1 MTDYMVGSISVVI
14 TAEYHDPSSFT
25 NDYLVS
31 KGIVPETWQVSH
43 FSSRLVQ
50 TEIHYNNGME
60 LTLSPDKLQVLQS
73 FPLPPGPLEERGS
86 VEAHSI
92 ATSYLE
98 NVPQSPYR
106 ELGLNCLLG
115 LQKDDPK
122 RFLSGKFCPWL
133 EPNEDFLVAP
143 NFARLDSG
151 YKTILRLN
159 VGSMK
164 VTEQKNTPV
173 TEQKN
178 TPVVVIDC
186 NCSPESQNLEA
197 SEMVDWIH
205 RWVEV
210 RTGILSFLEEI
221 LRDG

>member
-1 MTDYMVGSISVVI
+1 MTDYVVGSISVVI
-14 TAEYHDPSSFT
+14 TAEYHDPSSFS

-43 FSSRLVQ
+43 FSSGLVQ

-60 LTLSPDKLQVLQS
+60 LTLSPGKLEVLQS
-73 FPLPPGPLEERGS
+73 FPLPPSPLEEGGS
-86 VEAHSI
+86 VEAHSLAI
-92 ATSYLE
+92 SYLE

-122 RFLSGKFCPWL
+122 RFLSEKFCPWL
-133 EPNEDFLVAP
+133 EPKEDFLVAP

-151 YKTILRLN
+151 CKTILRLN

-164 VTEQKNTPV
+164 VTEQKI
-173 TEQKN
+173 

-186 NCSPESQNLEA
+186 NCSPESQNLGA

-205 RWVEV
+205 RWIEV
-210 RTGILSFLEEI
+210 RTGIRSFLEEI
-221 LRDG
+221 LRDE